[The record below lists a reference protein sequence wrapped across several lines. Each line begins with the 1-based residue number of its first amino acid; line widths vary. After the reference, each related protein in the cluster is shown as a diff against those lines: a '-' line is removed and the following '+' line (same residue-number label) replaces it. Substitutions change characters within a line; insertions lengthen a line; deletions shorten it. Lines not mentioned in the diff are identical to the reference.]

1 VDLFGRRDEREN
13 GQAEQV
19 GAGADSPPVAPVPAA
34 DYRKAEEPRQGMS
47 DMGLSDFDLDI
58 RSHIYGFIFV
68 INFRLLATRRMYTA
82 SGTAPS
88 VNECFDIAMAYLAQ
102 TIREES
108 VTDG

>member
-1 VDLFGRRDEREN
+1 
-13 GQAEQV
+13 
-19 GAGADSPPVAPVPAA
+19 
-34 DYRKAEEPRQGMS
+34 MS

-88 VNECFDIAMAYLAQ
+88 VEQCFDIAMAYLAQ

-108 VTDG
+108 VVDG